1 MIKRYFDFINESLE
15 FILESDVIY
24 SDKFRFTLSKIDDP
38 ISKSIL
44 DIENK
49 DLTVQSNYFDITM
62 DKNDTVSFIPDRK
75 AQEILKD
82 VKEFWRF
89 DGSGGGWLKHSEAN
103 TELFSKLGYVPEGSP
118 YGPNSR
124 DIGEIVA
131 ETVSETSGKTYCW
144 VKFNNNS
151 GEYVGQG
158 VYNKERL
165 TKAPDAKEKEV
176 WSKSRQ
182 EVKIGRAVRALLK
195 AGGKEFL
202 DKDIEQFVN
211 LYKSTIDRLNDKFSY
226 FEVVSGSD
234 IAYWYN
240 HRNYFVRSG
249 TLGNSCMSNVPDRY
263 LEIYTANPNQCSLVI
278 FKSQD
283 DTEKIIGRALLWT
296 LRDGKKFMDR
306 IYVINDSDVQLFR
319 DYAKENGWY
328 SKYYNNSGAD
338 TRAYSPE
345 GGTVDL
351 NLRIT
356 LDKKDYN
363 TFPYL
368 DTLKYFTPGSGI
380 LDPYDG
386 EYLLEDTGGG
396 HIGSCEYCNGSGTL
410 ECGDCY
416 GSGEYEC
423 GECDGNGNVS
433 CRSCSGNG
441 KEECSDCG
449 GSGKVDEEECSS
461 CSGSGEV
468 DCSDCDGDGEK
479 ECGECSGRGEVS
491 CGNCGGRGNYDC
503 YECN

>member
-24 SDKFRFTLSKIDDP
+24 SDKFRFALSKIDNP
-38 ISKSIL
+38 ISTSIL

-89 DGSGGGWLKHSEAN
+89 DGSGGGWLKHSESN

-118 YGPNSR
+118 YSPNSR

-144 VKFNNNS
+144 VKFNNNE

-158 VYNKERL
+158 VYNKEKL
-165 TKAPDAKEKEV
+165 IKAPDAKEKEV

-195 AGGKEFL
+195 AGGQEFL

-226 FEVVSGSD
+226 FEVVSGDD

-296 LRDGKKFMDR
+296 LPDGKKFMDR
-306 IYVINDSDVQLFR
+306 IYVVNDSDVQLFR
-319 DYAKENGWY
+319 DFAKENGWY
-328 SKYYNNSGAD
+328 SKYYNNSGGD
-338 TRAYSPE
+338 DKVYGPDGSILN
-345 GGTVDL
+345 L

-356 LDKKDYN
+356 LDKKDYD

-368 DTLKYFTPGSGI
+368 DTLKWFTPGSGV
-380 LDPYDG
+380 LDPEDG
-386 EYLLEDTGGG
+386 EYCLEDTSGGYSG
-396 HIGSCEYCNGSGTL
+396 GCEYCNGEGRVD
-410 ECGDCY
+410 CGHCY

-423 GECDGNGNVS
+423 GECDGSGNIG

-449 GSGKVDEEECSS
+449 GSGEVDEEECSS
-461 CSGSGEV
+461 CGGGGEV
-468 DCSDCDGDGEK
+468 TCSECDGYGEN
-479 ECGECSGRGEVS
+479 ECSECDGRGEVECGS
-491 CGNCGGRGNYDC
+491 CDGNGRVEC
-503 YECN
+503 YEC

>member
-176 WSKSRQ
+176 WLCECKSTNIT
-182 EVKIGRAVRALLK
+182 ESYCPSC
-195 AGGKEFL
+195 
-202 DKDIEQFVN
+202 DKDI
-211 LYKSTIDRLNDKFSY
+211 YGIKKSEMNPLKAIDIISTKIELL
-226 FEVVSGSD
+226 SD
-234 IAYWYN
+234 SI
-240 HRNYFVRSG
+240 
-249 TLGNSCMSNVPDRY
+249 
-263 LEIYTANPNQCSLVI
+263 Q
-278 FKSQD
+278 
-283 DTEKIIGRALLWT
+283 
-296 LRDGKKFMDR
+296 
-306 IYVINDSDVQLFR
+306 
-319 DYAKENGWY
+319 
-328 SKYYNNSGAD
+328 
-338 TRAYSPE
+338 
-345 GGTVDL
+345 
-351 NLRIT
+351 
-356 LDKKDYN
+356 
-363 TFPYL
+363 
-368 DTLKYFTPGSGI
+368 
-380 LDPYDG
+380 
-386 EYLLEDTGGG
+386 
-396 HIGSCEYCNGSGTL
+396 
-410 ECGDCY
+410 
-416 GSGEYEC
+416 
-423 GECDGNGNVS
+423 
-433 CRSCSGNG
+433 
-441 KEECSDCG
+441 
-449 GSGKVDEEECSS
+449 
-461 CSGSGEV
+461 
-468 DCSDCDGDGEK
+468 
-479 ECGECSGRGEVS
+479 
-491 CGNCGGRGNYDC
+491 
-503 YECN
+503 